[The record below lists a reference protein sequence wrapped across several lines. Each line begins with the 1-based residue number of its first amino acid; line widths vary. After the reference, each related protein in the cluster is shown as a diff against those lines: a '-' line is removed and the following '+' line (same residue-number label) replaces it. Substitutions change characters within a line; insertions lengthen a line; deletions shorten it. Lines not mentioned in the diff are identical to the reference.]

1 MSAKDKWERFP
12 EYRRPA
18 PDPVVEF
25 LLSNG
30 LSVHGHPMIYPP
42 YHPAWTTNGADKAM
56 LATCFERRIRQLG
69 EHYGTRISQWD
80 VVNETVDRSCA
91 PCGPFHDKVCWRNP
105 SIIVPDD
112 YTFRCHEWA
121 KSAFPPSV
129 KLEMNDSWRPI
140 YVPFIRS
147 LIDRGVKID
156 IIGIQMHIFSADDIR
171 MIAAGKPCVTNGT
184 RWDPCSQMEML
195 RELDTLGRPV
205 HISEVTIPAPDNSPE
220 GEEIQARIVRDC
232 YRLWFSWP
240 SVYRITFW
248 NLVDY
253 TFHKENLASGLYAPD
268 MRKKPAYHVLD
279 QLINHEWRTSIE
291 VHAKG
296 GKVAF
301 RGFRGRYRLTWMES
315 EGRRKEKF
323 IDLQ

>member
-1 MSAKDKWERFP
+1 MAR
-12 EYRRPA
+12 Y
-18 PDPVVEF
+18 
-25 LLSNG
+25 L
-30 LSVHGHPMIYPP
+30 
-42 YHPAWTTNGADKAM
+42 
-56 LATCFERRIRQLG
+56 
-69 EHYGTRISQWD
+69 
-80 VVNETVDRSCA
+80 
-91 PCGPFHDKVCWRNP
+91 
-105 SIIVPDD
+105 
-112 YTFRCHEWA
+112 
-121 KSAFPPSV
+121 
-129 KLEMNDSWRPI
+129 
-140 YVPFIRS
+140 
-147 LIDRGVKID
+147 
-156 IIGIQMHIFSADDIR
+156 
-171 MIAAGKPCVTNGT
+171 
-184 RWDPCSQMEML
+184 
-195 RELDTLGRPV
+195 LDTCVCISMFRNEGNVRNTLKEIGPQNCY
-205 HISEVTIPAPDNSPE
+205 ISEITIPAPDNSPE

-253 TFHKENLASGLYAPD
+253 TFYKENLASGLYAPD